1 MINNISHIL
10 LRAEKPLVE
19 ALTLSW
25 KVPSPELSSEK
36 SLDLGKLLKNVA
48 LTVSD
53 TFRGFQWFL
62 EANLVANGIWWQT
75 SQLVMFVAVVSK
87 FQMCSFKPKMRLK
100 PLCLVVF
107 SNSILTLPFWP
118 CRQFPIPPVKRTN
131 AFQKVLHSRD
141 PTYTLCRRISSQ
153 YIRQQP
159 RKWKEQPTPDSS
171 TLLPTIHSIRAVP

>member
-62 EANLVANGIWWQT
+62 KAILVLMASDGKPAN
-75 SQLVMFVAVVSK
+75 
-87 FQMCSFKPKMRLK
+87 
-100 PLCLVVF
+100 
-107 SNSILTLPFWP
+107 
-118 CRQFPIPPVKRTN
+118 
-131 AFQKVLHSRD
+131 
-141 PTYTLCRRISSQ
+141 
-153 YIRQQP
+153 
-159 RKWKEQPTPDSS
+159 
-171 TLLPTIHSIRAVP
+171 

>member
-62 EANLVANGIWWQT
+62 EAILVANGIWWQT

-100 PLCLVVF
+100 PLFGGFLKL
-107 SNSILTLPFWP
+107 NI
-118 CRQFPIPPVKRTN
+118 
-131 AFQKVLHSRD
+131 D
-141 PTYTLCRRISSQ
+141 PTLLALSAISYTACQAHERVSKSTALQRILSQ
-153 YIRQQP
+153 NFIP
-159 RKWKEQPTPDSS
+159 IHTATAKEMKGATHPW
-171 TLLPTIHSIRAVP
+171 